1 MNICRIADIRWFRYA
16 IPIEC
21 GMHLRGRFDA
31 TRFVAFFGG
40 GQTLA
45 DEYNCEATVD
55 DETAIR
61 SLLARLHDAWARG
74 DGAAYAQCFAEQSNY
89 ITFNGMHLRGRAEN
103 YALHSAL
110 FRGVLKGTRLSA
122 EIESIVP
129 LSNGIALVHT
139 AGSGRKRSYQ
149 TYVLVR
155 SGADW
160 LIRSFQ
166 NTRVQPLSV
175 WITRWA
181 QRRAY
186 RR

>member
-1 MNICRIADIRWFRYA
+1 
-16 IPIEC
+16 
-21 GMHLRGRFDA
+21 LQ
-31 TRFVAFFGG
+31 

-45 DEYNCEATVD
+45 DKYNCVAAVVAID

-61 SLLARLHDAWARG
+61 SLLARLHTAWARG
-74 DGAAYAQCFAEQSNY
+74 DGAAYAQCFAEQSDY

-103 YALHSAL
+103 AALHSAL
-110 FRGVLKGTRLSA
+110 FRRALKGARLSA

-129 LSNGIALVHT
+129 LSSGIALVHT
-139 AGSGRKRSYQ
+139 AGSGRKRSHQ
-149 TYVLVR
+149 TYVLVK

-181 QRRAY
+181 QRRAD

>member
-1 MNICRIADIRWFRYA
+1 MAD
-16 IPIEC
+16 P
-21 GMHLRGRFDA
+21 GD
-31 TRFVAFFGG
+31 GG
-40 GQTLA
+40 AVVLTT
-45 DEYNCEATVD
+45 E

-61 SLLARLHDAWARG
+61 SLLTRLYDAWGHG
-74 DGAAYAQCFAEQSNY
+74 DGAAYAQCFAEQSDY

-103 YALHSAL
+103 ATLRGAL
-110 FRGVLKGTRLSA
+110 FRDALKGTTLSA
-122 EIESIVP
+122 EIESIAL
-129 LSNGIALVHT
+129 LSSGVALVHT

-149 TYVLVR
+149 TYVLVKV
-155 SGADW
+155 GDGW

-181 QRRAY
+181 QRRAE